1 MSTEIEET
9 GGAAPTAADEL
20 AAVPLWE
27 GPAALF
33 GTPDGG
39 RVIRYEQDGQDQFV
53 AIPAELVPALEML
66 RANPGALIAISQS
79 PMGGMARRM
88 VGQLTRK
95 AEQANGHE

>member
-1 MSTEIEET
+1 MSEQET
-9 GGAAPTAADEL
+9 GIVSRETGPDPVL
-20 AAVPLWE
+20 LWE
-27 GPAALF
+27 GPAAMF
-33 GTPDGG
+33 GAPDGG

-66 RANPGALIAISQS
+66 RANPGALVAISQS

-95 AEQANGHE
+95 AAANGHDGS

>member
-1 MSTEIEET
+1 MADQENGLVSRET
-9 GGAAPTAADEL
+9 EL
-20 AAVPLWE
+20 APPVLLWE
-27 GPAALF
+27 GAAAMF
-33 GTPDGG
+33 AAPDGG

-95 AEQANGHE
+95 AEAANGHDGS